1 MKDAAAQRRVRD
13 RFAEPSPE
21 SHQVH
26 DRAGR
31 IVDAHVFPRHRFE
44 GGQPHLEEGFLEAEY
59 LRWRATDHRRVCM
72 FQDRDL
78 RRGRHLVRQV
88 VHLCRGDAAGERCD
102 TANASGYD
110 AGGASARR
118 NTPRVSFMRFP

>member
-1 MKDAAAQRRVRD
+1 MKDAAAQRCVRD

-44 GGQPHLEEGFLEAEY
+44 GGQPHLEAEY

-72 FQDRDL
+72 FRDRDL

>member
-44 GGQPHLEEGFLEAEY
+44 GGQPHLEAEY
-59 LRWRATDHRRVCM
+59 LRWRATDHLDPIFGTAICA
-72 FQDRDL
+72 
-78 RRGRHLVRQV
+78 
-88 VHLCRGDAAGERCD
+88 AAGISSVKLCTYAAEMQQ
-102 TANASGYD
+102 ASG
-110 AGGASARR
+110 ATTPTRLGTTLVVRLRGG
-118 NTPRVSFMRFP
+118 TPRVSVS

>member
-44 GGQPHLEEGFLEAEY
+44 GGQPTSKRNTCAG
-59 LRWRATDHRRVCM
+59 
-72 FQDRDL
+72 
-78 RRGRHLVRQV
+78 GRPITGG
-88 VHLCRGDAAGERCD
+88 CACFGTAICAAAGISSVKLCTYAAEMQQ
-102 TANASGYD
+102 ASG
-110 AGGASARR
+110 ATTPTRLGTTLVVRLRGG
-118 NTPRVSFMRFP
+118 TPRVSVS